1 MNRFLKVLSLAIL
14 TTACNSNKK
23 TNTDKNTL
31 GELQHGFPVS
41 VEAQADFEEGLL
53 LLHSFE
59 YDDARK
65 AFSIAAEEDPNEMMA
80 YWGMAMSHYKALW
93 GLQNVVD
100 GRNILEMT
108 GATKEER
115 IAKTEEGIERDFW
128 IGLELLFGE
137 GELKERNQ
145 AFADHLSQ
153 LHKAN
158 PEQQEI
164 AAFYALS
171 LLWSAPRDGSQEQNI
186 NAAEIAQGILAENPN
201 HPGALHYT
209 IHAYDSP
216 NLAIKGIEAAN
227 KYASTAPDAVHA
239 LHMPSHIYLNRGMW
253 NEVASSNENS
263 YGASVR
269 KMERLGL
276 GDEARGF
283 HSYQWLHYAYLQQ
296 GRFDKAT
303 KLMKDMLTYT
313 VNAQTPSARSYLV
326 SMQNFQVL
334 ESGSWNLNE
343 APLVVEIED
352 LSIENI
358 AQHHS
363 FVSLMAS
370 KDSDLDTI
378 QEQIEILEGKIAAA
392 EILVTT
398 DGIAMCSAGY
408 TRYAP
413 NKQTI
418 MGAEIML
425 NQMKA
430 LLQISKG
437 QHQNA
442 EIHLKQAVSIES
454 ELPLPQGP
462 PDIPWPSFEQYAYWL
477 MTQDRYEEA
486 IAVFDQGLART
497 PLRAKALQGKKAALE
512 ALGDRERAQEIQSL
526 LDVFWQRELIA
537 SK

>member
-171 LLWSAPRDGSQEQNI
+171 LLWSA
-186 NAAEIAQGILAENPN
+186 
-201 HPGALHYT
+201 
-209 IHAYDSP
+209 
-216 NLAIKGIEAAN
+216 
-227 KYASTAPDAVHA
+227 
-239 LHMPSHIYLNRGMW
+239 
-253 NEVASSNENS
+253 
-263 YGASVR
+263 
-269 KMERLGL
+269 
-276 GDEARGF
+276 
-283 HSYQWLHYAYLQQ
+283 
-296 GRFDKAT
+296 
-303 KLMKDMLTYT
+303 
-313 VNAQTPSARSYLV
+313 
-326 SMQNFQVL
+326 
-334 ESGSWNLNE
+334 
-343 APLVVEIED
+343 
-352 LSIENI
+352 
-358 AQHHS
+358 
-363 FVSLMAS
+363 
-370 KDSDLDTI
+370 
-378 QEQIEILEGKIAAA
+378 
-392 EILVTT
+392 
-398 DGIAMCSAGY
+398 
-408 TRYAP
+408 
-413 NKQTI
+413 
-418 MGAEIML
+418 
-425 NQMKA
+425 
-430 LLQISKG
+430 
-437 QHQNA
+437 
-442 EIHLKQAVSIES
+442 
-454 ELPLPQGP
+454 
-462 PDIPWPSFEQYAYWL
+462 
-477 MTQDRYEEA
+477 
-486 IAVFDQGLART
+486 
-497 PLRAKALQGKKAALE
+497 
-512 ALGDRERAQEIQSL
+512 
-526 LDVFWQRELIA
+526 
-537 SK
+537 